1 MLGIIGII
9 AVLTVLGL
17 SLLITRIAATALAL
31 TGLSRDAARFQ
42 ARSAFT
48 GTGFTTREAEKV
60 VDHPVRRR
68 IIMLLMITRS
78 AGIVSIIISLIL
90 SFGGSGEQAQKLYR
104 LLWLIMGLVVLWW
117 VASSRH
123 IDRYL
128 NRCIEWAFR
137 KWTHL
142 DTRDYQSLLKL
153 SGEYTVKEL
162 AVKKGDWLAN
172 KTLRS
177 CRLTEEGVIVLGI
190 YRDNGDYVGAPKADT
205 RIYAGNLLI
214 LYGRAANLRELDQ
227 RQEDAEGKAA
237 HERAVEEQRRH
248 MAEQEAQEEVHN
260 RRHAQVEKRSLRRNE
275 NSGNDN
281 RQ

>member
-17 SLLITRIAATALAL
+17 SLLVTKIAATALSL
-31 TGLSRDAARFQ
+31 TGLSHEAAKFQ

-68 IIMLLMITRS
+68 IITLLMITRS

-90 SFGGSGEQAQKLYR
+90 SFGGSGEESQKLYR
-104 LLWLIMGLVVLWW
+104 FLWLIAGLIALWW
-117 VASSRH
+117 AASSRH

-128 NRCIEWAFR
+128 SRCIEWAFR
-137 KWTHL
+137 RWTDL
-142 DTRDYQSLLKL
+142 DTRDYQSLLRL

-162 AVKKGDWLAN
+162 AVKEQDWLAD
-172 KTLRS
+172 KTLRD

-190 YRDNGDYVGAPKADT
+190 YRDNGDYVGAPTADT
-205 RIYAGNLLI
+205 RIYAGDLLI
-214 LYGRAANLRELDQ
+214 LYGRAGALRELDQ
-227 RQEDAEGKAA
+227 RREDMEGEAA
-237 HERAVEEQRRH
+237 HERAVDEQRRH
-248 MAEQEAQEEVHN
+248 MAEQEAQEEAHS
-260 RRHAQVEKRSLRRNE
+260 QKRSAGESRSRNDDPSADDGRR
-275 NSGNDN
+275 
-281 RQ
+281 